1 MRKKL
6 FLIAFLAILP
16 MCSFGQNM
24 HISGNVYDT
33 ISNKPL
39 ENAMAMVVRIK
50 DSLLIDF
57 QRTDIAGNFNFKTLP
72 LDTLQL
78 IVSHPKFGE
87 REYYFF
93 GRPDNAEFEL
103 KKIIL
108 PVRSTRIDEVTIYAY
123 KDPIYYKGD
132 TLVYVADSFA
142 TKPNAVVE
150 DLLKKLPGI
159 KVESDGSITS
169 QGKEISQ
176 VLVDGDEFF
185 GADPTMAT
193 KNLAAKGVESVQVY
207 EKKNENASEGDETIQ
222 VLDLKLKDDAK
233 KGYFGK
239 TSVAGDFK
247 RFYEGELLANKF
259 NKKQK
264 ISVFALVSNTTNS
277 SLRWQDAYK
286 YGIETGYTYNEEED
300 EWQTD
305 NIQQGSGFPTTLK
318 TGVYYDDQIT
328 AKTKFAVNYT
338 YSNNGLKTAEKN
350 KSQYFLEDTT
360 YVTDQQNQS
369 TSLNQSHAL
378 NMFLEHKIDSLT
390 TIEFEP
396 KLKINL
402 ANNESNDETN
412 FIGSDNILNRSTNV
426 KNNSESTGTNLKTR
440 LTLIRNFKKKDRKLV
455 ATYRFTYD
463 ENKSNGKL
471 YSLNNNVFA
480 PLFNDTI
487 DQTKDNYALSLSHT
501 ASAIYTEPLNA
512 KFKLEFDYE
521 MFSNHNNQTKKTFN
535 FLNGNYETADVNFSN
550 EFETN
555 KLQNRIGSSIIYDY
569 KKNRF
574 VGGVRFR
581 NVEISN
587 KNLISDTTIL
597 QSVNNV
603 LPRFKYTHKFSQNNR
618 LVVNYSTS
626 SSQPSVNQLQPVRD
640 NTNPN
645 RISLGNP
652 NLKPNYVHSAFI
664 AYNSYKPV
672 SGRYIWSRLTQSI
685 TQNAFTSSVDFDAF
699 GRTYTKTVNTN
710 GNAYTNLYFGGGFPV
725 YKQIVTLNP
734 NVNAGYYKFN
744 NFVNGEKNLTIN
756 KSVGGGLYVGFQ
768 TDSLE
773 FSMSGN
779 VTYSD
784 PKSSISAASS
794 QPYYTQNYSAD
805 LLVKLPWKFGIESDA
820 NYTIN
825 SGRAAGYDINY
836 LIWNATVTKTF
847 GKLDNFILGVTVY
860 DILNQNISAGRDVN
874 ANVITDSQTNIIARY
889 LLVKLTYKFNSAK
902 IKENDEDHF

>member
-1 MRKKL
+1 MKKIL
-6 FLIAFLAILP
+6 FLISLLSILP
-16 MCSFGQNM
+16 LFSFGQNM
-24 HISGNVYDT
+24 HISGNVFDT
-33 ISNKPL
+33 IGNVPL

-57 QRTDIAGNFNFKTLP
+57 KRSDRAGNFEFNTLP

-87 REYYFF
+87 REFYFF
-93 GRPDNAEFEL
+93 GRADNANFEL

-108 PVRSTRIDEVTIYAY
+108 PVRSTRIDEVTIYAF
-123 KDPIYYKGD
+123 KDPIFYKGD

-159 KVESDGSITS
+159 KVAADGSITS

-207 EKKNENASEGDETIQ
+207 EKKNENGSEGDETIQ

-239 TSVAGDFK
+239 TSAAGDFK

-264 ISVFALVSNTTNS
+264 ISVFALASNTTNS

-286 YGIETGYTYNEEED
+286 YGIETGFTYNEEED
-300 EWQTD
+300 QWQGD

-328 AKTKFAVNYT
+328 AKTKLAINYT

-369 TSLNQSHAL
+369 TSLSQSHAL
-378 NMFLEHKIDSLT
+378 NMLVEHKIDSLT

-402 ANNESNDETN
+402 ANNNSDDKTD
-412 FIGSDNILNRSTNV
+412 FVGSDNILNRSTTV
-426 KNNSESTGTNLKTR
+426 KNNSESSGTNLKTR
-440 LTLIRNFKKKDRKLV
+440 LTLIRDFKKKDRKLV

-463 ENKSNGKL
+463 DNKSKGNL
-471 YSLNNNVFA
+471 YSLNNNLFA
-480 PLFNDTI
+480 TIFNDTI
-487 DQTKDNYALSLSHT
+487 DQAKDNNSLSLSHT
-501 ASAIYTEPLNA
+501 ASAIYTEPLNT

-521 MFSNHNNQTKKTFN
+521 MFSNHNNQSKKTFN
-535 FLNGNYETADVNFSN
+535 FMNGNYETADLNFSN
-550 EFETN
+550 EFESN
-555 KLQNRIGSSIIYDY
+555 KMQNRIGSSIIYDH

-581 NVEISN
+581 NVTISN

-597 QSVNNV
+597 QSVNNF
-603 LPRFKYTHKFSQNNR
+603 LPRFKYTHKFSQTNR
-618 LVVNYSTS
+618 FVANYSTS
-626 SSQPSVNQLQPVRD
+626 SSQPTVSQLQPVRD

-664 AYNSYKPV
+664 SYNSYKPV
-672 SGRYIWSRLTQSI
+672 SGRYIWSRLSQTI
-685 TQNAFTSSVDFDAF
+685 TENAFTSSVDFDAF

-734 NVNAGYYKFN
+734 NLNTGYSKFN
-744 NFVNGEKNLTIN
+744 NFVNGEKNITIN
-756 KSVGGGLYVGFQ
+756 KSIGGGLDVTYE

-773 FSMSGN
+773 FSIAGTVSY
-779 VTYSD
+779 TD
-784 PKSSISAASS
+784 PKSSISASSS
-794 QPYYTQNYSAD
+794 QPYYTQRYNAD
-805 LLVKLPWKFGIESDA
+805 LTVKLPWKFGIESDA
-820 NYTIN
+820 EYTIN

-836 LIWNATVTKTF
+836 LIWNATVNKTF
-847 GKLDNFILGVTVY
+847 GKLENLILGVTVY
-860 DILNQNISAGRDVN
+860 DILNQNISAGRDIN
-874 ANVITDSQTNIIARY
+874 ANVITDSQTTIIARY

-902 IKENDEDHF
+902 IKENEESHF

>member
-1 MRKKL
+1 MKKIL
-6 FLIAFLAILP
+6 FLISLLSILP
-16 MCSFGQNM
+16 LFSFGQNM
-24 HISGNVYDT
+24 HISGNVFDT
-33 ISNKPL
+33 IGNVPL

-57 QRTDIAGNFNFKTLP
+57 KRSDRAGNFEFNTLP

-87 REYYFF
+87 REFYFF
-93 GRPDNAEFEL
+93 GRADNANFEL

-108 PVRSTRIDEVTIYAY
+108 PVRSTRIDEVTIYAF
-123 KDPIYYKGD
+123 KDPIFYKGD

-159 KVESDGSITS
+159 KVAADGSITS

-207 EKKNENASEGDETIQ
+207 EKKNENGSEGDETIQ

-239 TSVAGDFK
+239 TSAAGDFK

-264 ISVFALVSNTTNS
+264 ISVFALASNTTNS

-286 YGIETGYTYNEEED
+286 YGIETGFTYNEEED
-300 EWQTD
+300 QWQGD

-328 AKTKFAVNYT
+328 AKTKLAINYT

-369 TSLNQSHAL
+369 TSLSQSHAL
-378 NMFLEHKIDSLT
+378 NMLVEHKIDSLT

-402 ANNESNDETN
+402 ANNNSDDKTD
-412 FIGSDNILNRSTNV
+412 FVGSDNILNRSTTV
-426 KNNSESTGTNLKTR
+426 KNNSESSGTNLKTR
-440 LTLIRNFKKKDRKLV
+440 LTLIRDFKKKDRKLV

-463 ENKSNGKL
+463 DNKSKGNL
-471 YSLNNNVFA
+471 YSLNNNLFA
-480 PLFNDTI
+480 TIFNDTI
-487 DQTKDNYALSLSHT
+487 DQAKDNNSLSLSHT
-501 ASAIYTEPLNA
+501 ASAIYTEPLNT

-521 MFSNHNNQTKKTFN
+521 MFSNHNNQSKKTFN
-535 FLNGNYETADVNFSN
+535 FMNGNYETADLNFSN
-550 EFETN
+550 EFESN
-555 KLQNRIGSSIIYDY
+555 KMQNRIGSSIIYDH

-581 NVEISN
+581 NVTISN

-597 QSVNNV
+597 QSVNNF
-603 LPRFKYTHKFSQNNR
+603 LPRFKYTHKFSQTNR
-618 LVVNYSTS
+618 FVANYSTS
-626 SSQPSVNQLQPVRD
+626 SSQPTVSQLQPVRD
-640 NTNPN
+640 NINPN

-664 AYNSYKPV
+664 SYNSYKPV
-672 SGRYIWSRLTQSI
+672 SGRYIWSRLSQTI
-685 TQNAFTSSVDFDAF
+685 TENAFTSSVDFDAF

-734 NVNAGYYKFN
+734 NLNTGYSKFN
-744 NFVNGEKNLTIN
+744 NFVNGEKNITIN
-756 KSVGGGLYVGFQ
+756 KSIGGGLDVTYE

-773 FSMSGN
+773 FSIAGTVSY
-779 VTYSD
+779 TD
-784 PKSSISAASS
+784 PKSSISASSS
-794 QPYYTQNYSAD
+794 QPYYTQRYNAD
-805 LLVKLPWKFGIESDA
+805 LTVKLPWKFGIESDA
-820 NYTIN
+820 EYTIN
-825 SGRAAGYDINY
+825 SGRAAGYNINY
-836 LIWNATVTKTF
+836 LIWNATVTKNF
-847 GKLDNFILGVTVY
+847 GKLENLILGVTVY
-860 DILNQNISAGRDVN
+860 DILNQNTSAGRDIN
-874 ANVITDSQTNIIARY
+874 ANVITDSQTTIIARY
-889 LLVKLTYKFNSAK
+889 LLVKLTYKFNSSK
-902 IKENDEDHF
+902 IKENEESHF